1 MNTETQALQRVEAP
15 PESFGAMVQRAI
27 DKGVPVETMERL
39 LAMYEKLQARQAKAE
54 FDRALA
60 AFQAECP
67 TIQKT
72 KKVMNK
78 DGRSVRYQYAPLE
91 VIVQQV
97 KGLLEKHGFSYT
109 VDAEVEPG
117 LVRATC
123 KATHQAGHSQTSS
136 FSVPIDKDAYMNP
149 AQQCASALTFA
160 KRYAFVN
167 AFGILTGDEDDDS
180 QASHEPKSQA
190 AQRQQTANVSH
201 RTSAAG
207 TAKPPGSEPGDRASS
222 APTAP
227 PAQATEK
234 TRAWFLAEM
243 RKCFNDQTL
252 LQWAC
257 DDGPPYALRPDES
270 LNDWP
275 LHLVPT
281 TKEALAAR
289 IKRCGEFMGI
299 TAEPPKKPAG
309 APAPPSTRVAP
320 AQSASK
326 GQPAGKAG
334 QSEPA
339 HHSEEWYQ
347 FPMPFGKNA
356 GTILGKLPK
365 NYLYGLFKNYTVETT
380 YNGKPKKK
388 ETIEA
393 DRQFRVML
401 DMAGVHYRF
410 DEPKSDSGDDY
421 AEAEHDYEPPF

>member
-1 MNTETQALQRVEAP
+1 MTEKSSGESALTRLPEQ

-39 LAMYEKLQARQAKAE
+39 LAMYEKLQARQAKAD

-60 AFQAECP
+60 SFQAECP

-97 KGLLEKHGFSYT
+97 KSLLQLHGFSYT

-123 KATHQAGHSQTSS
+123 KATHQAGHSQTST

-160 KRYAFVN
+160 KRYAFCN

-180 QASHEPKSQA
+180 ISSHEDSKKKTQSSQTT
-190 AQRQQTANVSH
+190 QRQQPA
-201 RTSAAG
+201 SAAG
-207 TAKPPGSEPGDRASS
+207 RGTSNVPQSKSKPAEP
-222 APTAP
+222 P
-227 PAQATEK
+227 QATEK

-243 RKCFNDQTL
+243 RKRFNDETL
-252 LQWAC
+252 LQWGRGRSDPATIADF
-257 DDGPPYALRPDES
+257 DDGID
-270 LNDWP
+270 DWP
-275 LHLVPT
+275 LHQVPT
-281 TKEALAAR
+281 SREDLNAMILECADFTGVQPTPQR
-289 IKRCGEFMGI
+289 P
-299 TAEPPKKPAG
+299 AEPPQKPA
-309 APAPPSTRVAP
+309 APAKT
-320 AQSASK
+320 
-326 GQPAGKAG
+326 
-334 QSEPA
+334 EPA
-339 HHSEEWYQ
+339 HHSEDWYN
-347 FPMPFGKNA
+347 FPMPFGKNS
-356 GTILGKLPK
+356 GTILGKLQK
-365 NYLYGLFKNYTVETT
+365 NYLYGLWKNYTVETE

-401 DMAGVHYRF
+401 DQAGVHYRF
-410 DEPKSDSGDDY
+410 DEPKGGDAQDMG
-421 AEAEHDYEPPF
+421 AEGDPTAGSEDVPW